1 MPGVGAR
8 TAAVT
13 PARMRVTGL
22 ARGVAAF
29 VATWLGGMTM
39 AFLTGATGVV
49 IALAVGVVAGIAG
62 ALAGPIALRRA
73 VVHEVHTATVV
84 TAGDDLV
91 WTVLADVPHAV
102 HAVLTVEGEE
112 VARGWLEEGFTSL
125 AGRAPQRGVHRSVT
139 VTWSTAGRLGMLWWR
154 RRATCA
160 IAPLYS
166 GPAPAAAPA
175 RAVRAPDDLAGAVA
189 AGTRAGH
196 DDVDGVRQWRDGDE
210 VTAVHWPSTMR
221 LGEFV
226 VREHHRDQDE
236 RWIVTAHAGT
246 ADPDDEA
253 ARVRRA
259 IDDCLSRGAGAAVR
273 IDDGPPTDIDDQ
285 ADGVRWCAE
294 FEPVDRRD
302 TAHVSL
308 WRRDLFTRPNPEPD
322 TTLLP
327 VARWAVAAGALVPM
341 AMLLQPLGYGPV
353 QIGVVILAVAMGAF
367 VSTRHRPVPQWL
379 RQIAGAAAGLVV
391 LFVLV
396 DVTAIDSPMAAMRYL
411 MPQLL
416 VTLCVLQ
423 GFECADRRG
432 ARVSLACSALL
443 ATYAAGVRVDGALGG
458 YMLAAGIGLALA
470 AQAVTRPDRK
480 GASRNVVWRSAAVLV
495 SVAAVIAILVVVPVP
510 KGPAQL
516 NLPSWLAERRTAQA
530 GDQLARPDGS
540 PLLGGALQGNGAR
553 SGSGAGGY
561 PGFSTMM
568 NTSMRGDLGDDVVLR
583 VRAAAPDFWRGQT
596 FSRFDGTTWY
606 IERPQ
611 GSEGSPGN
619 DHEIPPG
626 EGDLMYFGEPEYTQ
640 TYYVEVDMP
649 NILFAATQAQRVL
662 LDATVWHRPDGA
674 LRSDVVLPAG
684 SAYTVQSHRTD
695 VTPDGLRAEGSSWQ
709 TPTATAL
716 QLPDS
721 TTARTRA
728 LAAQLAAGSPSTYDT
743 VERIEAWLHDHVTY
757 DLDAPVPPAGKD
769 AVDDFLFES
778 RRGFCEQIASATAVM
793 LRSLGVPARIATG
806 YVPSER
812 DEVAGVWISRARDAH
827 AWVEVWFPGYG
838 WVPFD
843 PTASVPFSGQSSID
857 SIGVQLVRALAVVVS
872 DHLPTLI
879 TLIVGIVLLMAAA
892 RAIRAAWRRHR
903 RGRWG
908 VLQDRFV
915 AAAVARGAAPTAP
928 NVEMAA
934 AFADERATGVA
945 HALDECAFSPAWTDD
960 PVAFRRVTGEVD
972 LLLAGLGGVRGRG
985 DRRAGGLGHGRL
997 GGSDDG
1003 GSAGDDGDAS
1013 G

>member
-1 MPGVGAR
+1 M
-8 TAAVT
+8 
-13 PARMRVTGL
+13 
-22 ARGVAAF
+22 
-29 VATWLGGMTM
+29 
-39 AFLTGATGVV
+39 
-49 IALAVGVVAGIAG
+49 
-62 ALAGPIALRRA
+62 
-73 VVHEVHTATVV
+73 
-84 TAGDDLV
+84 
-91 WTVLADVPHAV
+91 
-102 HAVLTVEGEE
+102 
-112 VARGWLEEGFTSL
+112 
-125 AGRAPQRGVHRSVT
+125 
-139 VTWSTAGRLGMLWWR
+139 
-154 RRATCA
+154 
-160 IAPLYS
+160 
-166 GPAPAAAPA
+166 
-175 RAVRAPDDLAGAVA
+175 
-189 AGTRAGH
+189 
-196 DDVDGVRQWRDGDE
+196 
-210 VTAVHWPSTMR
+210 
-221 LGEFV
+221 
-226 VREHHRDQDE
+226 
-236 RWIVTAHAGT
+236 
-246 ADPDDEA
+246 
-253 ARVRRA
+253 
-259 IDDCLSRGAGAAVR
+259 
-273 IDDGPPTDIDDQ
+273 
-285 ADGVRWCAE
+285 
-294 FEPVDRRD
+294 
-302 TAHVSL
+302 
-308 WRRDLFTRPNPEPD
+308 
-322 TTLLP
+322 LP
-327 VARWAVAAGALVPM
+327 VARWAVAAAALVPM
-341 AMLLQPLGYGPV
+341 AMLLQPLGYGPA
-353 QIGVVILAVAMGAF
+353 QIGIVVVAVAMGAL
-367 VSTRHRPVPQWL
+367 VSTRRRPVRPWL
-379 RQIAGAAAGLVV
+379 RQIAGAVAGLAV

-423 GFECADRRG
+423 GFESSDRRG
-432 ARVSLACSALL
+432 ARVGLACSALL
-443 ATYAAGVRVDGALGG
+443 ATYAAGVRVDGALGA

-470 AQAVTRPDRK
+470 AQAITRPDRK
-480 GASRNVVWRSAAVLV
+480 GASKNVLWRVAAVLV

-540 PLLGGALQGNGAR
+540 PLLGGALQGSGAR
-553 SGSGAGGY
+553 SGSGPGGY

-583 VRAAAPDFWRGQT
+583 VRAAAPDYWRGQT
-596 FSRFDGTTWY
+596 FSQFDGTTWY
-606 IERPQ
+606 VERSQ
-611 GSEGSPGN
+611 GGDGSPGN

-695 VTPDGLRAEGSSWQ
+695 VTPDGLRADGSSWS

-743 VERIEAWLHDHVTY
+743 VERIETWLHDHVTY
-757 DLDAPVPPAGKD
+757 DLDCPRAARRARTPSTTSCS
-769 AVDDFLFES
+769 S
-778 RRGFCEQIASATAVM
+778 RDRGFCEQIASATAVM

-812 DEVAGVWISRARDAH
+812 DEVAGVWISRASDAH

-843 PTASVPFSGQSSID
+843 PTASVPFSGQSSVD

-872 DHLPTLI
+872 DHLPMLL
-879 TLIVGIVLLMAAA
+879 TLIVGIVLVMALA

-915 AAAVARGAAPTAP
+915 AAAVARGAAPTSP
-928 NVEMAA
+928 NMEMAA
-934 AFADERATGVA
+934 AFADDTRAADVA
-945 HALDECAFSPAWTDD
+945 RALDECAFSPTWTDD
-960 PVAFRRVTGEVD
+960 ADAFRRVTGEVD

-985 DRRAGGLGHGRL
+985 DRRAGGLGDGRL
-997 GGSDDG
+997 RSDGRRRGDDDG
-1003 GSAGDDGDAS
+1003 GAGG
-1013 G
+1013 